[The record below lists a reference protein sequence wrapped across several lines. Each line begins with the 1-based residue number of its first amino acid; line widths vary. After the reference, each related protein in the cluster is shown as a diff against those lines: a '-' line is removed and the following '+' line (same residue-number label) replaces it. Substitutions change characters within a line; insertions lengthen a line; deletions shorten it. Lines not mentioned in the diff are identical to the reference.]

1 VSDFEPSE
9 VELRRAARERA
20 MELLY
25 ESEAKGT
32 DVDAVLD
39 ALPLPPDP
47 LALELVRGVALHR
60 AEIDELL
67 AARVAPR
74 WSLTRLAAVDRAI
87 LRLAT
92 YELIGAHDRSQA
104 LIINEALVLARRFGT
119 DDSPRFVNGVLS
131 AVAAEVRPEAGDD
144 RDADTRGEAAGNP
157 AGPEGD
163 GEGNGRRR
171 LVDAVIIDL
180 DGVIRHWDD
189 EAMPALEREL
199 GLPAGTITGAAF
211 DPVRLDR
218 AMRGVLT
225 AEEWYAEIGAAVAEA
240 HGVDAEAVA
249 TAFSEV
255 GWRID
260 ESVVDLVAE
269 VRRLAQVP
277 VVLLSN
283 ASTRLLDDLLVS
295 GIASSFDAIV
305 SSADIGS
312 SKPDAKAF
320 TAAVEAAG
328 AEPERCLFVDDTP
341 ENIAGARALG
351 LRVLQFED
359 VETLDEELQAL
370 GLLPDHSS

>member
-1 VSDFEPSE
+1 
-9 VELRRAARERA
+9 

-25 ESEAKGT
+25 ESEAKAV
-32 DVDAVLD
+32 DVDAVID

-47 LALELVRGVALHR
+47 LALELVQGVARHR
-60 AEIDELL
+60 SQIDELL

-74 WSLTRLAAVDRAI
+74 WSLPRLAAVDRAI
-87 LRLAT
+87 LRLAS

-131 AVAAEVRPEAGDD
+131 AVAAEVRPTSGDGASAD
-144 RDADTRGEAAGNP
+144 AQDDDADDEPPPGL
-157 AGPEGD
+157 
-163 GEGNGRRR
+163 NGRHR
-171 LVDAVIIDL
+171 LVDAVIVDL

-199 GLPAGTITGAAF
+199 GLPPGTIGGAAF

-225 AEEWYAEIGAAVAEA
+225 AEEWYAEIGEAVAA
-240 HGVDAEAVA
+240 KHGADAEAIA
-249 TAFSEV
+249 TAFSEI

-260 ESVVDLVAE
+260 ESVVDLVFE
-269 VRRLAQVP
+269 VRRIAQVP
-277 VVLLSN
+277 VVLLTN

-312 SKPDAKAF
+312 SKPDVKAF
-320 TAAVEAAG
+320 TAAVEATGVEA
-328 AEPERCLFVDDTP
+328 ERCLFVDDRP
-341 ENIAGARALG
+341 ENIASARALG
-351 LRVLQFED
+351 LRVTLFED

-370 GLLPDHSS
+370 GLLPEHTP

>member
-1 VSDFEPSE
+1 MTDFQPSE

-32 DVDAVLD
+32 DVDAVIT

-47 LALELVRGVALHR
+47 LALELARGVALHR

-67 AARVAPR
+67 ADRVAPR

-131 AVAAEVRPEAGDD
+131 AVASEVRPTPAEAASDDDDDEHDLAPGLGWDD
-144 RDADTRGEAAGNP
+144 RP
-157 AGPEGD
+157 
-163 GEGNGRRR
+163 R
-171 LVDAVIIDL
+171 LVDAVIVDL

-189 EAMPALEREL
+189 ETMPALEREL
-199 GLPAGTITGAAF
+199 DLPPGTVVGAAF

-225 AEEWYAEIGAAVAEA
+225 AEEWYAEIGEAVAEK
-240 HGVDAEAVA
+240 HGVDADRVA
-249 TAFSEV
+249 TAFSEI

-260 ESVVDLVAE
+260 ETVVDLVAE
-269 VRRLAQVP
+269 VRRIAQVP

-295 GIASSFDAIV
+295 GIASSFDSIV

-312 SKPDAKAF
+312 AKPDAKAF
-320 TAAVEAAG
+320 MAAVEAAG
-328 AEPERCLFVDDTP
+328 VDAERCLFVDDTP
-341 ENIAGARALG
+341 ENVVGARALG
-351 LRVLQFED
+351 LRAIQFED
-359 VETLDEELQAL
+359 AVSLDEELQAL
-370 GLLPDHSS
+370 GLLPEHAP

>member
-1 VSDFEPSE
+1 MSDFEPSE

-25 ESEAKGT
+25 ESEAKAS
-32 DVDAVLD
+32 DAGAVIA

-47 LALELVRGVALHR
+47 LALELVQGVALHR

-67 AARVAPR
+67 AERVAPR
-74 WSLTRLAAVDRAI
+74 WSLSRLAAVDRAI

-131 AVAAEVRPEAGDD
+131 AVAAEVRPDAAVVEDD
-144 RDADTRGEAAGNP
+144 DEDGHHHPTAS
-157 AGPEGD
+157 
-163 GEGNGRRR
+163 GEGWSERKR
-171 LVDAVIIDL
+171 LVDAVIVDL
-180 DGVIRHWDD
+180 DGVIRHWDG
-189 EAMPALEREL
+189 EAIPAAEREL
-199 GLPAGTITGAAF
+199 GVPPGAISGAAF
-211 DPVRLDR
+211 EERRLDR

-225 AEEWYAEIGAAVAEA
+225 AEEWYAEIGATVAA
-240 HGVDAEAVA
+240 RHGVDAEVVA
-249 TAFSEV
+249 STFAEI

-269 VRRLAQVP
+269 VRRIAQVP

-305 SSADIGS
+305 SSADIGAV
-312 SKPDAKAF
+312 KPDAKAF
-320 TAAVEAAG
+320 VAAAEAAG
-328 AEPERCLFVDDTP
+328 VEPGRCLFVDDTP
-341 ENIAGARALG
+341 ANVAGARALG
-351 LRVLQFED
+351 MRVVRFED
-359 VETLDEELQAL
+359 VESLDEELQAL
-370 GLLPDHSS
+370 GLLPQPHGS

>member
-1 VSDFEPSE
+1 MSDFEPSE

-32 DVDAVLD
+32 DVEAIVD

-47 LALELVRGVALHR
+47 LTLELVRGVARHR
-60 AEIDELL
+60 DRIDELL

-74 WSLTRLAAVDRAI
+74 WSLARLAAVDRAI
-87 LRLAT
+87 LRLAA
-92 YELIGAHDRSQA
+92 YELLGAPDRSQA

-131 AVAAEVRPEAGDD
+131 AVAAEVRPEAGEEPEADD
-144 RDADTRGEAAGNP
+144 EVLDLGNGNAD
-157 AGPEGD
+157 
-163 GEGNGRRR
+163 GNGRRR

-180 DGVIRHWDD
+180 DGVIRHWDN

-199 GLPAGTITGAAF
+199 GLPAGAITGAAF

-225 AEEWYAEIGAAVAEA
+225 AEEWYAEIGATVAEA
-240 HGVDAEAVA
+240 HGVDAERIA
-249 TAFSEV
+249 TAFSEI
-255 GWRID
+255 GWSID

-312 SKPDAKAF
+312 PKPDPKAF
-320 TAAVEAAG
+320 MAAVEAAG

-341 ENIAGARALG
+341 ENVAGARALG
-351 LRVLQFED
+351 LRALQFED
-359 VETLDEELQAL
+359 VESLDEELQAL
-370 GLLPDHSS
+370 GLLPEHTV